1 MEWGINDKLSQ
12 NRGNNYSQR
21 SNGNVDE
28 WDTLTRQQQE
38 VGKKIDNE
46 LRKRNDEQK

>member
-12 NRGNNYSQR
+12 KGSNNYSQR
-21 SNGNVDE
+21 SNRNVDE

-38 VGKKIDNE
+38 VGKKIDDE
-46 LRKRNDEQK
+46 LRKRNDQQK